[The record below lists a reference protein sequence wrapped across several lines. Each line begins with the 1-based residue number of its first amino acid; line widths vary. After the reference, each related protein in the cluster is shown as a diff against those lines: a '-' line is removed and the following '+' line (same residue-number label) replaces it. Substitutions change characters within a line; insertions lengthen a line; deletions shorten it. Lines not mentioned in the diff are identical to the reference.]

1 MRRNVITAT
10 VSAVALLAGASLVG
24 GGQAMAQSADLRI
37 GGNVSGALDDK
48 DAVLGADD
56 SQYKFEDYR
65 FPARAGQRLE
75 AVMRSEAFDTYLQVF
90 RAGQEQSDDGALAE
104 DDDGLGDGT
113 NSRLRFVAPVNGDYT
128 LRARTLSGTEGG
140 AFSLSLAQ
148 RPDAPRAPR
157 PTGIRVGQT
166 VAGSLAATDPETD
179 DETGHYDAYSF
190 RARAGQRLAISM
202 NAAETDV
209 LDPVVHVGKMENGN
223 FVEIAQNDDSG
234 SGGLDSYLV
243 FTAPSAG
250 EYVIRAMAIS
260 VDSFGDYTLKLEDG
274 PPPLAAQPIAIG
286 DTREGELTETDGVND
301 TGARADAY
309 TFTATAGQRID
320 ATLNS
325 DAFDAYLELF
335 NAAGESVDQDDDGG
349 EGGIAIEGG
358 EGGSTN
364 SRLISTIKEAGTYTL
379 QARAIGDKL
388 TGAYTLKLAEAA
400 PAPAATPLPFGDTV
414 QGEIAADGAR
424 DDDGRGYHAYTFRGT
439 AGNRVQV
446 VMRSGDFDTFLQ
458 IGRPG
463 DSFEA
468 LGTDDDG
475 LGEGTDSRLNYI
487 LPETGE
493 YEIRASPLSGDEKG
507 LFSIALTDK
516 GPQPEPGSILV
527 GATARGTLDENDG
540 IADDGAFFDAYAITV
555 AEGDKLNVTLVS
567 NDFDSYL
574 DIGKTTDG
582 SWVSTVSDDDS
593 LSDTHAKVE
602 WTVEEA
608 GTYMIRAR
616 SFAQGQTGA
625 YTLAVERQP

>member
-1 MRRNVITAT
+1 MRRSVITAT
-10 VSAVALLAGASLVG
+10 VSAVALLAGASLLA
-24 GGQAMAQSADLRI
+24 GGQASAQSADLRI
-37 GGNVSGALDDK
+37 GGDVSGALDDK
-48 DAVLGADD
+48 DAVLGVDD
-56 SQYKFEDYR
+56 GQYKFEDYR
-65 FPARAGQRLE
+65 FSARAGQRLE
-75 AVMRSEAFDTYLQVF
+75 AVMRSDVFDTYLQVF
-90 RAGQEQSDDGALAE
+90 RAGQEQAEGGALAE

-113 NSRLRFVAPVNGDYT
+113 NSRLRFVAAANGGYT

-140 AFSLSLAQ
+140 AFSLSLIQ

-157 PTGIRVGQT
+157 ATGIRVGQT
-166 VAGSLAATDPETD
+166 INASLAATDPEGED
-179 DETGHYDAYSF
+179 DTGHFDAYSF

-202 NAAETDV
+202 NAADTDV
-209 LDPVVHVGKMENGN
+209 LDPVVHVGRMEHGN
-223 FVEIAQNDDSG
+223 FVEIAQNDDVV
-234 SGGLDSYLV
+234 SGGLNSSLV

-250 EYVIRAMAIS
+250 EYIIRAMA
-260 VDSFGDYTLKLEDG
+260 VTAEGLGDYTLKLEDG

-301 TGARADAY
+301 NGARADAY
-309 TFTATAGQRID
+309 MFTATAGLRID

-325 DAFDAYLELF
+325 DAFDTYLELF
-335 NAAGESVDQDDDGG
+335 NAAGESVDHDDDGG

-364 SRLISTIKEAGTYTL
+364 ARLVSTIKDPGTYTL
-379 QARAIGDKL
+379 QVRAVGD
-388 TGAYTLKLAEAA
+388 TQAGAYTLRLAEAA
-400 PAPAATPLPFGDTV
+400 AAPAATALPFGETV
-414 QGEIAADGAR
+414 QGEITADGAR
-424 DDDGRGYHAYTFRGT
+424 DDDGRGYHAYTFSGT

-446 VMRSGDFDTFLQ
+446 VMRSGDFDTYIQ

-463 DSFEA
+463 DAFEA

-493 YEIRASPLSGDEKG
+493 YEIRASPLGAEEKG

-516 GPQPEPGSILV
+516 GPQPEPGSILI

-540 IADDGAFFDAYAITV
+540 IADDGAFFDAYAVTV
-555 AEGDKLNVTLVS
+555 AEAQKLNVTLVS

-582 SWVSTVSDDDS
+582 TWVSAISDDDS

-625 YTLAVERQP
+625 YTLAVERHP

>member
-1 MRRNVITAT
+1 MRRSVITAT
-10 VSAVALLAGASLVG
+10 VSAIALLGGGSLVG

-37 GGNVSGALDDK
+37 GGNVSGALDEK
-48 DAVLGADD
+48 DAVLGSEGD
-56 SQYKFEDYR
+56 QYKFEDYR
-65 FPARAGQRLE
+65 FSARAGQRLE
-75 AVMRSEAFDTYLQVF
+75 AIMRSEGFDAYLQVF

-113 NSRLRFVAPVNGDYT
+113 DSRLRFVAPANGDYT

-140 AFSLSLAQ
+140 AFTLSLAQ
-148 RPDAPRAPR
+148 RPDAPRAAR
-157 PTGIRVGQT
+157 PTAIRVGQT
-166 VAGSLAATDPETD
+166 ISGTLADSDPETD
-179 DETGHYDAYSF
+179 EETGHYDAYTF

-202 NAAETDV
+202 SAADTDA

-234 SGGLDSYLV
+234 SDGLNSYLV
-243 FTAPSAG
+243 FTASGAG
-250 EYVIRAMAIS
+250 EYVIRAMS
-260 VDSFGDYTLKLEDG
+260 VSAESLGDYTLKLEDG
-274 PPPLAAQPIAIG
+274 PPPLAAEPIALG
-286 DTREGELTETDGVND
+286 DTKQGELSDSDDVND

-309 TFTATAGQRID
+309 AFTATAGQRID

-325 DAFDAYLELF
+325 DEFDTYLELF
-335 NAAGESVDQDDDGG
+335 NAAGESLNQDDDGG
-349 EGGIAIEGG
+349 EGGISLEGNDDAN
-358 EGGSTN
+358 TN
-364 SRLISTIKEAGTYTL
+364 SRLISTIKDAGTYTL
-379 QARAIGDKL
+379 QVRAVGEGQ
-388 TGAYTLKLAEAA
+388 TGSYTLKLAEAA
-400 PAPAATPLPFGDTV
+400 PAPDATSLPFGQTV
-414 QGEIAADGAR
+414 QGEITADGAR
-424 DDDGRGYHAYTFRGT
+424 DDEGRGYQAYTFSGT

-446 VMRSGDFDTFLQ
+446 VMRSGDFDAFVQ

-463 DSFEA
+463 DAFEA
-468 LGTDDDG
+468 LGSDDDG

-493 YEIRASPLSGDEKG
+493 YEIRVSPLSSGEKG
-507 LFSIALTDK
+507 LFSVELTDK

-555 AEGDKLNVTLVS
+555 AEGDKLDVTLVS

-574 DIGKTTDG
+574 DIGKLTDG
-582 SWVSTVSDDDS
+582 TWVSTISDDDS

-602 WTVEEA
+602 WTVEDA
-608 GTYMIRAR
+608 GTYVIRAR

-625 YTLAVERQP
+625 YTLTVERRP